1 MLASLSVAV
10 IQVVL
15 DNVMF
20 TLRIQKTTDVHAM
33 HPAMREMTAVQMH
46 RTFAC
51 VSEHMQRIRRL
62 ALRDFHWNIVDH
74 GITFALCVITLS
86 IPLAAHIPLNYN
98 DYFLLQLR
106 LVMVLES
113 IPTAVKVTALI

>member
-46 RTFAC
+46 RSFAY
-51 VSEHMQRIRRL
+51 VSEHMQRIR
-62 ALRDFHWNIVDH
+62 I
-74 GITFALCVITLS
+74 
-86 IPLAAHIPLNYN
+86 
-98 DYFLLQLR
+98 
-106 LVMVLES
+106 
-113 IPTAVKVTALI
+113 